1 MHREDSIGKSI
12 EFRSKKVE
20 MQNPR
25 LNRIQSQVYASIR
38 KLQVVANYSPF
49 TPIDRKMK
57 SL

>member
-1 MHREDSIGKSI
+1 
-12 EFRSKKVE
+12 

-57 SL
+57 SR